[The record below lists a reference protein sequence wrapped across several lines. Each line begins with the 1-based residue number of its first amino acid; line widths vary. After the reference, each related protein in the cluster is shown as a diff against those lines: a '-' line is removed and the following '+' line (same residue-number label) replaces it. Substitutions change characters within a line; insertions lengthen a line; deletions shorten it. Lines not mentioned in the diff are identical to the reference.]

1 MAVELAIQNGSKIFY
16 LPVEDGMKWE
26 TERKG
31 SPGKLTFKVPYD
43 KSANFQEGN
52 AVSLKKDG
60 KKVFF
65 GFIFTKKRDKD
76 RMISVTAYDQLRYFK
91 NKDTY
96 VYKNK
101 RADQVVRMLAKDFRL
116 NVGSLA
122 NTGYV
127 IPSRVEDNKTLFD
140 IVQTALDL
148 TLTNRGKLYVLY
160 DNFGKLTLKDVESMK
175 LNLLIDESTGENFEY
190 SSSIDSDTYNK
201 VKLVYENKDS
211 GKREVYIAQSSKN
224 MNEWGVL
231 QYFEKI
237 NTNVGAKAKANALL
251 KMYNQKARTLS
262 IKNAAGDVRV
272 RAGTSLI
279 IKMNLGDV
287 NIYNYML
294 VEKASHAFSNNE
306 HTMDLT
312 LVGGGFIA

>member
-1 MAVELAIQNGSKIFY
+1 MAVELAIQNGKKIFY
-16 LPVEDGMKWE
+16 YPVEDGLKWE

-31 SPGKLTFKVPYD
+31 TPGKLTFKVPYS

-52 AVSLKKDG
+52 AVSFKKDG

-76 RMISVTAYDQLRYFK
+76 KMISVTAYDQLRFFK

-101 RADQVVRMLAKDFRL
+101 RADEVVKMLAKDFRL
-116 NVGSLA
+116 NVGTLA
-122 NTGYV
+122 NTGYK

-148 TLTNRGKLYVLY
+148 TLTNKNKLYVLY
-160 DNFGKLTLKDVESMK
+160 DDFGKLMLKNVESMK
-175 LNLLIDESTGENFEY
+175 LNLLIDEETGENYEY
-190 SSSIDSDTYNK
+190 TSSIDSDTYNK
-201 VKLVYENKDS
+201 IKLVYENKDT
-211 GKREVYIAQSSKN
+211 GKREVYIAQSGKN

-231 QYFEKI
+231 QYFEKV
-237 NTNVGAKAKANALL
+237 NTNVGVKAKADALL
-251 KMYNQKARTLS
+251 KLYNRKKRNLTF
-262 IKNAAGDVRV
+262 KNVAGDVRV
-272 RAGTSLI
+272 RAGTSVVVKLD
-279 IKMNLGDV
+279 LGDV
-287 NIYNYML
+287 KVYNYML
-294 VEKASHAFSNNE
+294 VEKASHTFSNNE

-312 LVGGGFIA
+312 LQGGDFVA